1 MCMPIKVCPARNGKA
16 LLLLLGLF
24 ILTLVQAQDV
34 LRISTRTTDRTGTLS
49 PADIK
54 DLNEQM
60 YAIEQHT
67 GRQVVVVMIPTT
79 GAVSIED
86 YATELFRKNGIGSK
100 ERNDGLLILVAK
112 DDRRMRIEVGYG
124 LEGTI
129 TDLVAGGIINKKMK
143 PYFKDDEYGAGL
155 KEAVTTIG
163 GLLNGTVS
171 GEEVAELKYGSG
183 SGGRHLTKDG
193 KAFLWVLF
201 LSLTTGALL
210 GFRKLKAGTAVC
222 LVLGGVL
229 VAALLRW
236 NLGLLIGLI
245 MFAPFPAFGGF
256 ALVRYRAARMIG
268 LVLMALI
275 GAFWIVSSLFG
286 PEVMVIGMVALFVLA
301 FIAAFIFAAVS
312 GIRGG
317 GGSASGSSSGWSSS
331 GSSSWS
337 SSSSHSSFSGG
348 GGSSGGGGASGS
360 W

>member
-1 MCMPIKVCPARNGKA
+1 MQIKMYGPKGVGKT
-16 LLLLLGLF
+16 GLF
-24 ILTLVQAQDV
+24 LLALFFLTMGQAQDV
-34 LRISTRTTDRTGTLS
+34 LKISTRTTDRTGTLS

-54 DLNEQM
+54 DLNEQL
-60 YAIEQHT
+60 YTIEQHT

-79 GAVSIED
+79 GALSVED

-100 ERNDGLLILVAK
+100 ERNDGVLILVAK
-112 DDRRMRIEVGYG
+112 NDRKMRIEVGYG

-163 GLLNGTVS
+163 ALLNGSVS
-171 GEEVAELKYGSG
+171 DQEVAELKYGNSG
-183 SGGRHLTKDG
+183 NSHLTKDG
-193 KAFLWVLF
+193 RALLWVLF
-201 LSLTTGALL
+201 LSLISGVLVGL
-210 GFRKLKAGTAVC
+210 RKLKPGRAAC
-222 LVLGGVL
+222 LILGGVL
-229 VAALLRW
+229 LAALLRW

-245 MFAPFPAFGGF
+245 MLAPFPAFGGF
-256 ALVRYRAARMIG
+256 ALVRYRAARMIC

-275 GAFWIVSSLFG
+275 GAFWITGMFFG
-286 PEVMVIGMVALFVLA
+286 PDVMVIGMVALFVLA
-301 FIAAFIFAAVS
+301 FIAAFIFAAVA
-312 GIRGG
+312 GIKGG
-317 GGSASGSSSGWSSS
+317 GRGTSGSRSGWSSS